1 MPVNQEELE
10 SMIGLIDKQLNLLVN
25 ARDDIRSLIRIDASI
40 NDTVIGDR
48 VISDTKVKLI
58 AASQALITLLR
69 G

>member
-40 NDTVIGDR
+40 NDATIGDR

-69 G
+69 A

>member
-40 NDTVIGDR
+40 NDETIGDR

-58 AASQALITLLR
+58 AASRALITLLSD
-69 G
+69 